1 MMQKK
6 HLVPFTSILKSIAM
20 VATVAVF
27 ATALT
32 ACTKHSNQNDNIF
45 KVAVKDDIK
54 TLDPANAYDSVSLD
68 ILPSIE
74 ETLLQYKYLDDQMVL
89 EPLLADGMP
98 EYSKDGLTVTVKIK
112 KGIHYS
118 DDAAFKDNGGKGR
131 EIKASDFIYEFKRL
145 AIPAIQSQGSWIFED
160 KVVGYKDFEKKL
172 QTAKAE
178 DFKKTFAEPIA
189 GFTALDDYT
198 LQFKMEQPYP
208 LLNYILAMTFTT
220 PIAPETADAYADKDG
235 NLRDHPVGTG
245 PFTLQSWDTGQ
256 RVTLVKNPN
265 YKGTYPTEASDK
277 LKALGF
283 LADAGKPLP
292 FLDGIT
298 FEIIKEEQPRLL
310 KFEKGDIDNFELLK
324 DSFRAAMT
332 DATHLRD
339 DLAQKGV
346 QVGWEDSLIM
356 YYVSFN
362 MKDKILGSNKYLRQ
376 AIASTIDRDKW
387 IDTFDKYKGTKQDQV
402 GPPGLTDRVE
412 NAKTKYDFNIERGK
426 ALLAKAGYPEGK
438 GLPTLNFDFRG
449 ADTKSRQMGE
459 FFVQELGAIGI
470 KINPILNTFPAY
482 LEKAK
487 QGNLQI
493 SYGGWTFDYPD
504 VENGYQLLYGPNKS
518 PGPNDAN
525 FENAQFDA
533 LYKKIAVLPAGAKG
547 RKELV
552 KQIDDLVQEES
563 PWAYGYYMKTYRLNQ
578 ARVKNYRVAEV
589 IGNKYKYLRIDN
601 TLNKK

>member
-6 HLVPFTSILKSIAM
+6 HLVPFTSTLTTLAF
-20 VATVAVF
+20 VATL
-27 ATALT
+27 ATAIT
-32 ACTKHSNQNDNIF
+32 ACTKHGNQNDNIF

-98 EYSKDGLTVTVKIK
+98 VYSKDGLTVTVKIK
-112 KGIHYS
+112 KGIHYA

-189 GFTALDDYT
+189 GFTAIDDYT
-198 LQFKMEQPYP
+198 LQFKLEQPYP
-208 LLNYILAMTFTT
+208 LLNYILAMTFTV
-220 PIAPETADAYADKDG
+220 PVAPETADAYADKDG

-245 PFTLQSWDTGQ
+245 PFTLKSWETGQ

-265 YKGTYPTEASDK
+265 YQGTYPTEASDK

-310 KFEKGDIDNFELLK
+310 KFEKGDIDNFDLSK
-324 DSFRAAMT
+324 DSFRAAMA
-332 DATHLRD
+332 DATHVRA

-346 QVGWEDSLIM
+346 QVGWEDSLVM
-356 YYVSFN
+356 YYISFN

-387 IDTFDKYKGTKQDQV
+387 IDTFDKFKGTKQDQV
-402 GPPGLTDRVE
+402 GPPGLADRVE

-493 SYGGWTFDYPD
+493 SYGGWTYDYPD

-533 LYKKIAVLPAGAKG
+533 LYKKIAILPAGAKG

-578 ARVKNYRVAEV
+578 GRVKNYRVAEV